1 MGILSRAEKR
11 DERLKY
17 RNLYETELHN
27 RKMYERRYK
36 EVIQENINLQKETG
50 LADLRKQLNQA
61 LDEIAFLKE
70 DRAKLY
76 IQLEDARNELDMLK
90 GNKKNEENN

>member
-70 DRAKLY
+70 DRSKLY